1 MSVGE
6 MGLAVGSSVPSRV
19 KKTALWPPL
28 ESLVLAILAGLVV
41 LSLRWDMHKSAFLII
56 FETAFYFSLPVVLM
70 IWIQRRF
77 GSDKKIFEQ
86 RRLVFTIQAGA
97 VLFALL
103 PVLFQVVTRTF
114 SYGDPFEVTALT
126 VLMNATWYLAVFSSV
141 RRFGRG
147 AFVIG
152 SCLVLFVCFMTQSAQ
167 VFFFAFLYLA
177 ISLWWLLGN
186 YWERFEA
193 KAIDGES
200 KSLPVRSL
208 TVVMTFVFLICI
220 GSLALFLGPL
230 RQAIGTTGFMPT
242 SGGNSWYDAYARSG
256 IGDGDMLTASDNAT
270 SSGAVDSN
278 QLIEDDRPS
287 MYDIVSEKFDGPV
300 QRKKR
305 RNRSQALNAVAKE
318 IDKVLQA
325 EQAGRSFRTVR
336 EPAEQ
341 EVKQEL
347 KDRITKALFFVEGEV
362 PARFGVDAFHHFD
375 GWDWTKP
382 DLGKYRL
389 NDPEIKV
396 EEKFGKP
403 WFVLRTEKRN
413 FLTANQVHRVKMMRL
428 DTRALPAPPFLKS
441 WHIQQVDQLDLF
453 KWDGQGSLVMDGEFI
468 PSHTVFNFVS
478 EIPNHHILRDEV
490 KLVSPEG
497 DDSSW
502 DAFVTWFNRGSDRK
516 VRKVIYPV
524 LETDIDSPYRQV
536 PENATATRLQELLKT
551 VTENVEP
558 GWNQVD
564 SIVNYLRANFELDSE
579 RVALPDCEDSVASFL
594 DQAGGPSYMFATTA
608 TQMLRLA
615 GYRTRLRSG
624 FLVQQKDFDRV
635 SRQSVVDKTNF
646 HMWPE
651 VCIDGKRWIP
661 VEPTPGFPVPCNVQ
675 TFSQWAKVKVVALIN
690 WTFEHPLFSSL
701 ILGFLFCSFWFRKE
715 LVVTGYWLVWRF
727 IVMGPARLRL
737 RFTRQ
742 LLDIR
747 FWAAGLPRPAF
758 VPIGQ
763 WYSQIE
769 PDSAS
774 EFLRCWHEANFSR
787 AGFDSFSSQSLN
799 VCKQAVATLTYRR
812 IRNFINENTL

>member
-1 MSVGE
+1 MAFS
-6 MGLAVGSSVPSRV
+6 APSRV

-41 LSLRWDMHKSAFLII
+41 LSLRWDMHKSAFLIVA
-56 FETAFYFSLPVVLM
+56 ETAFYFSLPVVLM
-70 IWIQRRF
+70 IGLQRRF
-77 GSDKKIFEQ
+77 GSDSKVFEQ
-86 RRLVFTIQAGA
+86 VRLVFAIQAGA

-103 PVLFQVVTRTF
+103 PILFQVVTRTF

-167 VFFFAFLYLA
+167 VFLFAFLYLA

-186 YWERFEA
+186 YWERFES

-208 TVVMTFVFLICI
+208 TVVLTFVFLICV

-256 IGDGDMLTASDNAT
+256 IGDGDMLTASENAT
-270 SSGAVDSN
+270 SSGAVDSD

-287 MYDIVSEKFDGPV
+287 MYDIVSEMFDGPV
-300 QRKKR
+300 KRKKR
-305 RNRSQALNAVAKE
+305 RNRSQALTAVAKE
-318 IDKVLQA
+318 IEKVVQA

-336 EPAEQ
+336 EPSEK
-341 EVKQEL
+341 EEERKL
-347 KDRITKALFFVEGEV
+347 KDRITNALFFVEGEV
-362 PARFGVDAFHHFD
+362 PARFGVDTFYHFD

-382 DLGKYRL
+382 DLGEYRL
-389 NDPEIKV
+389 TDPEIRV

-403 WFVLRTEKRN
+403 WFVLRTEKRD

-428 DTRALPAPPFLKS
+428 DTKSLPAPPFLKS
-441 WHIQQVDQLDLF
+441 WHIQQVNQLDLF
-453 KWDGQGSLVMDGEFI
+453 KWNAQGSLVMDGDFI
-468 PSHTVFNFVS
+468 PSHTVIDFVS

-490 KLVSPEG
+490 KLIPQNQSE
-497 DDSSW
+497 SSW
-502 DAFVTWFNRGSDRK
+502 GTFANWFDWQSGNR
-516 VRKVIYPV
+516 VRTAAYPI
-524 LETDIDSPYRQV
+524 LETDLESPYRQV
-536 PENATATRLQELLKT
+536 PENATTIRLQEILNK
-551 VTENVEP
+551 VTENVDP
-558 GWNQVD
+558 GWSQVD
-564 SIVNYLRANFELDSE
+564 SIVNYLRANFELDSA
-579 RVALPDCEDSVASFL
+579 RVASPDCDDSVASFL

-624 FLVQQKDFDRV
+624 FLVQRKDFDRV
-635 SRQSVVDKTNF
+635 SRQSVVDKSNL

-651 VCIDGKRWIP
+651 VCIDGRKWIP
-661 VEPTPGFPVPCNVQ
+661 VEPTPGYPLPCNVQ
-675 TFSQWAKVKVVALIN
+675 TFWQWAKVKVVGGIN
-690 WTFEHPLFSSL
+690 WSLAHPLFSSL
-701 ILGFLFCSFWFRKE
+701 ALGFAFCSIWFRRE
-715 LVVTGYWLVWRF
+715 LVVTGCWLLWRF
-727 IVMGPARLRL
+727 VVMGPASLRL

-742 LLDIR
+742 LLDLR

-763 WYSQIE
+763 WYSRVE
-769 PDSAS
+769 PESAS
-774 EFLRCWHEANFSR
+774 EFIRCWHEANFSQ
-787 AGFDSFSSQSLN
+787 AGIDSRPSQSLN

-812 IRNFINENTL
+812 IRNFINETTL